1 MPLMGMRPGDKD
13 LEQEDRAA
21 RRQHEA
27 AEHKLCV
34 AAVTEWNRLMERRH
48 KPGWSPMIGVA
59 LAAKFHFLDVWCPG
73 CRQLKQF
80 DLRKLE
86 RHPQTRLYGLIPKLS
101 CTSCQPSPPFAQL
114 IRLTQH
120 EWASPNKRVH
130 APAWHLVRPRS

>member
-59 LAAKFHFLDVWCPG
+59 LAAKFYFLDVWCPG